1 MSADDTFEFRI
12 TLQPTGRAVIYDLR
26 NTIIITNDGR
36 ALIPDGPV
44 AVPEMG
50 HAHISCREPGETWDD
65 VDKREAVQAEDA
77 KRSSMLRHVFEL
89 CYGATRPS
97 K

>member
-1 MSADDTFEFRI
+1 MSIDDLEFRI
-12 TLQPTGRAVIYDLR
+12 TLKPTGRAVVYDLR
-26 NTIIITNDGR
+26 NTIIITEDGR
-36 ALIPDGPV
+36 ALIPNGPI

-50 HAHISCREPGETWDD
+50 HAHVSCREPGETWDD
-65 VDKREAVQAEDA
+65 VNTREAKEREET

-89 CYGATRPS
+89 CYGTTRPS